1 MGCMNHI
8 SPSENMFKTA
18 PGAKF
23 RGVEK
28 LAWDSWCP
36 SEFFLHGT
44 SSNDVYTWYKRLE
57 RTTFPHG
64 TTRGNQI
71 ISTIPQGSHSCFAGW
86 ILKADVDPG
95 VETHQSIIYVLK
107 HCLNNSVSSDRSHQ
121 VCQKDRTT
129 RNLSYLDFDCLRW
142 CLVLSNFS
150 ARKRE
155 DHQKPHGTTTGC
167 FRLRA
172 GCSLSPSPANILDN
186 NIIIH
191 VKSSK

>member
-28 LAWDSWCP
+28 LAWDSWRILMP
-36 SEFFLHGT
+36 FRVF
-44 SSNDVYTWYKRLE
+44 SSRHVFIRCLYITYTAGENNVLSRHHARKHNYIYN
-57 RTTFPHG
+57 
-64 TTRGNQI
+64 TTRVAQVLRWLNLEGRR
-71 ISTIPQGSHSCFAGW
+71 GSRGRNPP
-86 ILKADVDPG
+86 VD
-95 VETHQSIIYVLK
+95 HIYVLK
-107 HCLNNSVSSDRSHQ
+107 YCLNNSVSSDRSHQ

-150 ARKRE
+150 ARKGWPPE
-155 DHQKPHGTTTGC
+155 TT
-167 FRLRA
+167 RNNHRM
-172 GCSLSPSPANILDN
+172 LSPQS
-186 NIIIH
+186 
-191 VKSSK
+191 

>member
-28 LAWDSWCP
+28 LAWDSWRILMP
-36 SEFFLHGT
+36 FRVF
-44 SSNDVYTWYKRLE
+44 SSRHVFIRCLYITYTAGENNVLSRY
-57 RTTFPHG
+57 
-64 TTRGNQI
+64 TTRGNKI
-71 ISTIPQGSHSCFAGW
+71 IYTTPQGSHRCFAGW

-95 VETHQSIIYVLK
+95 VETHQSIVDHIYVLK

-150 ARKRE
+150 ARKGWPPE
-155 DHQKPHGTTTGC
+155 TT
-167 FRLRA
+167 RNNHRM
-172 GCSLSPSPANILDN
+172 LSPQS
-186 NIIIH
+186 
-191 VKSSK
+191 